1 MCLDGLARAG
11 PSWRKRK
18 VSTSTIAAWGLSQM
32 GIEICMGRGQT
43 LSHTFPAVADS
54 VPRAREALSTFARD
68 AGASAEQLDSIR
80 LAVSEAATNVV
91 VHAYEDDPGR
101 MLLDAGLSAG
111 ELWVLI
117 ADDGLGMRPQ
127 IQSPGLGFGLSL
139 MSQVCDE
146 FEIAKRS
153 SGGLEVRMR
162 FALNR
167 GGMEW
172 GDAAGGS
179 TLSFAQT
186 A

>member
-1 MCLDGLARAG
+1 
-11 PSWRKRK
+11 
-18 VSTSTIAAWGLSQM
+18 
-32 GIEICMGRGQT
+32 MGRGQT

-54 VPRAREALSTFARD
+54 VPRAREALSTFARA
-68 AGASAEQLDSIR
+68 AGASDDQLDSIR

-91 VHAYEDDPGR
+91 VHAYDDNSGR
-101 MLLDAGLSAG
+101 IQLDAGLAAG

-139 MSQVCDE
+139 ISQVCDE

-162 FALNR
+162 FALGE
-167 GGMEW
+167 GGMSW
-172 GDAAGGS
+172 ADGPGTS
-179 TLSFAQT
+179 TIRFAET
-186 A
+186 G

>member
-1 MCLDGLARAG
+1 
-11 PSWRKRK
+11 
-18 VSTSTIAAWGLSQM
+18 M

-54 VPRAREALSTFARD
+54 VPRAREALSTFARA

-91 VHAYEDDPGR
+91 VHAYEEDAGR
-101 MLLDAGLSAG
+101 LQLDAGLSAG
-111 ELWVLI
+111 ELWVQI

-127 IQSPGLGFGLSL
+127 VKSPGLGFGLSL
-139 MSQVCDE
+139 ISQVCDE

-162 FALNR
+162 FAL
-167 GGMEW
+167 GDDGMDW
-172 GDAAGGS
+172 ADAARRSSIG
-179 TLSFAQT
+179 FART
-186 A
+186 G

>member
-1 MCLDGLARAG
+1 
-11 PSWRKRK
+11 
-18 VSTSTIAAWGLSQM
+18 
-32 GIEICMGRGQT
+32 MGRGQT

-54 VPRAREALSTFARD
+54 VPRAREALSTFART

-101 MLLDAGLSAG
+101 ILLNAGLSAG

-139 MSQVCDE
+139 MSRVCDE

-162 FALNR
+162 FALSDGR
-167 GGMEW
+167 ADWM
-172 GDAAGGS
+172 DGS
-179 TLSFAQT
+179 GSSAMHFAET